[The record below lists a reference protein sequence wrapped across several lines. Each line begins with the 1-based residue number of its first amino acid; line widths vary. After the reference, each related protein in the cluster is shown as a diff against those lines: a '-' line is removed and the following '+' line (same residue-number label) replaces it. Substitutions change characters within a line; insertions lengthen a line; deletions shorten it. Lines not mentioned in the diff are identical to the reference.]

1 MSSDLILKLR
11 TRTQTMRV
19 RVASEKLTDMCQ
31 IKDFIEKA
39 WTQLQGKQ
47 YRVYYV
53 DEFGEMCVLNDLS
66 LGDAIATVREQAA
79 ALDITPVL
87 DLYIQ
92 DEGEEVPL
100 SSTAPEENIAQ
111 EVDVAD
117 TLAQLLD
124 DMDFMDSIDAAE
136 QFVDGLVAANSDLDA
151 ILGHLRGENS
161 PIQRRAVPASAPAKS
176 LAAPEKKS
184 TKAVQK
190 AAKPSKE
197 PSTTGEIEASGYE
210 QVGDKAPKQFHV
222 ERQVS
227 SAKEASDMMV
237 DLLSK
242 MGFVNSKKDAQDLVA
257 QLTSGPEDLQ
267 RVADHIEDLVEGRE
281 PTVMDG
287 TAKQF
292 IDMLNDTGAVQDR
305 DAAEDLVGALVDA
318 EQDVDKVFNNFL
330 ERTNSKQEQ
339 KAIQQPRKSTRRSH
353 RSRRSSRKQQ
363 AAQTSA

>member
-31 IKDFIEKA
+31 IKDYIEKV

-53 DEFGEMCVLNDLS
+53 DEFGEMCLLNDLS

-79 ALDITPVL
+79 ALNITPVL

-100 SSTAPEENIAQ
+100 SSAVPEENIAQ
-111 EVDVAD
+111 QADVAD

-124 DMDFMDSIDAAE
+124 DMDFMDSLDAAE
-136 QFVDGLVAANSDLDA
+136 QFVDGLVAADSDLDA
-151 ILGHLRGENS
+151 ILSHLQGDDGAA
-161 PIQRRAVPASAPAKS
+161 QRKVVPAAPAKS
-176 LAAPEKKS
+176 IAAPEKKS

-190 AAKPSKE
+190 AAKPSKQ

-210 QVGDKAPKQFHV
+210 QVGDKAPKQFHI

-227 SAKEASDMMV
+227 SPKEASDMMV

-242 MGFVNSKKDAQDLVA
+242 MGFVDSKKDAQDLVA
-257 QLTSGPEDLQ
+257 NLTSSPDDLQ

-281 PTVMDG
+281 PAVMDD
-287 TAKQF
+287 TARQF
-292 IDMLNDTGAVQDR
+292 IDMLNDTGMVQDK

-330 ERTNSKQEQ
+330 ERTNSKQQQ
-339 KAIQQPRKSTRRSH
+339 KAIQQPHKSTRRSH
-353 RSRRSSRKQQ
+353 RSRRSSKKQQ
-363 AAQTSA
+363 AAQSSA